1 MANNN
6 ASNLWKKE
14 DWLAVWI
21 GFIVIA
27 VACIAVLTGSF
38 DFSAAKFGTWH
49 WWENVEAKK
58 SLAAQFN
65 GEFWVKLLRTFLV
78 TGILFGIGIK
88 LQGEKIGKF
97 IPAFV
102 VLFLICIVVRMISA
116 EYTLKMYLEWAFWAL
131 LIGLLI
137 SNTVGTP
144 EWLKP
149 AIRTEFYIKTGL
161 VIMGFSVLFSNIA
174 KFGLYGLGIAWIV
187 TPIVIIFM
195 WWLGTKVLKIDNKPL
210 VITLAS
216 ATSVCGTSA
225 AIATGAASKAKKED
239 LSLAISISII
249 FTILMMVFEPMIIR
263 ACGMN
268 QLMGGALIGG
278 TVDSTGAVVLA
289 GSALGEEAEQAAVL
303 VKMIQ
308 NILIGFIAFFVAIFF
323 ATKVDKDPNQKV
335 GAGEIWTRFPKF
347 IIGFFVASL
356 VASFIVKPLGGDV
369 KPSTAS
375 STNTRTG
382 LSCWLSPASA
392 STPTSRASSSRC
404 KAARCSGSTSSAR
417 CSTSPSR
424 CLPCGSCSRA
434 WCLTFLSSTCSSDE
448 QKPQNIQSDYHRRGG
463 NHFVFGRL
471 DHGQQIRPRRRLRLR
486 RGSLLLCRHPHR
498 AIPRNR
504 QRGRLPNLRAQMGFL
519 RPFLRLGLAD
529 VAALGVDRD
538 ERKEIGHKYLN
549 SIFSL

>member
-1 MANNN
+1 MSENKV
-6 ASNLWKKE
+6 SNLWKKE

-27 VACIAVLTGSF
+27 IGCISILTQSF
-38 DFSAAKFGTWH
+38 DFSAAKFSTWH
-49 WWENVEAKK
+49 WWENVEEKK
-58 SLAAQFN
+58 SLIDQFN
-65 GEFWVKLLRTFLV
+65 GAFWIKLLRTFLV
-78 TGILFGIGIK
+78 LGILFAIGIK

-97 IPAFV
+97 IPAFI
-102 VLFLICIVVRMISA
+102 VLFIICIVVRLVSA
-116 EYTLKMYLEWAFWAL
+116 EFTLNRYLEWAFWAL

-137 SNTVGTP
+137 SNTIGTP

-263 ACGMN
+263 ACGMS

-289 GSALGEEAEQAAVL
+289 GNALGEEAEQAAVL
-303 VKMIQ
+303 VKSIQ
-308 NILIGFIAFFVAIFF
+308 NILIGFIAFFVAIFC

-335 GAGEIWTRFPKF
+335 GAGEIWNRFPKF

-356 VASFIVKPLGGDV
+356 VASFIIQPLTKGMDFNG
-369 KPSTAS
+369 
-375 STNTRTG
+375 
-382 LSCWLSPASA
+382 ASA
-392 STPTSRASSSRC
+392 VKAINGVLDQYKNWAFVLAFTSIGLDTNFKSLFKRMQGGKVLWLYIIGQVFNIALTLF
-404 KAARCSGSTSSAR
+404 AVWFLLSGKIFDI
-417 CSTSPSR
+417 PS
-424 CLPCGSCSRA
+424 
-434 WCLTFLSSTCSSDE
+434 
-448 QKPQNIQSDYHRRGG
+448 
-463 NHFVFGRL
+463 L
-471 DHGQQIRPRRRLRLR
+471 D
-486 RGSLLLCRHPHR
+486 
-498 AIPRNR
+498 
-504 QRGRLPNLRAQMGFL
+504 MF
-519 RPFLRLGLAD
+519 
-529 VAALGVDRD
+529 
-538 ERKEIGHKYLN
+538 K
-549 SIFSL
+549 